1 MTIKYK
7 LGFTID
13 SEVMFMLLSKFLPI
27 QDLSVEEVVVPTP
40 DPAIRF
46 DQRFDQ
52 PDTTVSK
59 LTGKTYYS
67 KLKRAKQVRRKKG
80 SGYAVNPHAGCNA
93 VLLMFLRDGRPHAFA
108 DAIPAVKAAGYSP
121 NGMYGRIERLLRHG
135 YIERIAKGQYQL
147 TNKGIEASK
156 PREEAYVESI

>member
-46 DQRFDQ
+46 DKQFDL
-52 PDTTVSK
+52 P
-59 LTGKTYYS
+59 
-67 KLKRAKQVRRKKG
+67 KRAPQVRRKKG
-80 SGYAVNPHAGCNA
+80 NGYALNLYVGCNA
-93 VLLMFLRDGRPHAFA
+93 IIMTVLADGELHSGTDIAPNML
-108 DAIPAVKAAGYSP
+108 AAGYAT
-121 NGMYGRIERLLRHG
+121 NGLYGRLDRLRRHG
-135 YIERIAKGQYQL
+135 YIVRPRSGYWQL
-147 TNKGIEASK
+147 TPKGKAAWGERPYPNTTSGSA
-156 PREEAYVESI
+156 A